1 MEWLLNLFQAIFD
14 RLFARTRRQ
23 KEWGARFTEP
33 PADKKGV
40 LSLDPG
46 KSELR

>member
-1 MEWLLNLFQAIFD
+1 MQWLLNLILAIFD
-14 RLFARTRRQ
+14 RLFARARRQ
-23 KEWGARFTEP
+23 KEWDARFTQP

-40 LSLDPG
+40 LPLDPG